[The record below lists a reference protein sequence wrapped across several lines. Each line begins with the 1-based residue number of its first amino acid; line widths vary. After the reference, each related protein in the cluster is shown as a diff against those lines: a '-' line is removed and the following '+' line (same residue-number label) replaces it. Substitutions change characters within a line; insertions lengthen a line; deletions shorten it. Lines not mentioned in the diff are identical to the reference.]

1 MINKTLLTVVIGT
14 NYFILKR
21 LTPRAKQAA
30 IEFSKKYI
38 KYGLVKVQRN
48 KFSRAAIAVFG
59 AATKDR
65 EEFRFHINQFKEFLD
80 FFNRNF
86 IDEKLIEFIRK
97 DVPVASKIDVK
108 AREEWILRDEQL
120 PVLEYMLDNS
130 TRVKLVGLQTGKGKS
145 LIAMKAVA
153 EIGKKTAIIVRPM
166 FIYKWIA
173 DVQKYL
179 DIPTERIMVV
189 QGSKDLMAVL
199 QLAENN
205 GLDDIDIFIF
215 SNKTIQMWLKL
226 YEDKRKYTLDLGYA
240 CLPEDMFELLKIGV
254 RLIDE
259 VHMDFHL
266 NFKLDLYT
274 NVEKSISL
282 SATLINKDP
291 FMERVYE
298 IAYPADER
306 FKVPAL
312 DRYIDAKAVI
322 YYLDD
327 NRKVRANE
335 YGSTNYSHSAFEESV
350 MKDREFLDNYL
361 KLIKYVSDIGY
372 IKDYVKGQRMI
383 IFCYKKEFCT
393 IVTNYLQRCYRHLD
407 VRRYVAE
414 DPDENMYEPDIRVTT
429 LGSGSTAHDI
439 AMLKTAIM
447 TVSVD
452 SIQSNIQALGR
463 LRRLDG
469 VIPKFFYLA
478 CAQIPKQMQYHD
490 SKRQLLRERA
500 KTFNIIEPPFN
511 I

>member
-1 MINKTLLTVVIGT
+1 MINKTLLTVVVGS

-80 FFNRNF
+80 FFDRNF
-86 IDEKLIEFIRK
+86 INEKLIEFIRK
-97 DVPVASKIDVK
+97 DIPKSDNINVKI
-108 AREEWILRDEQL
+108 RPEWILRDDQL
-120 PVLEYMLDNS
+120 PVLEYLLDNT
-130 TRVKLVGLQTGKGKS
+130 TRSKLVGLQTGKGKS
-145 LIAMKAVA
+145 LISMKAVS

-166 FIYKWIA
+166 FIYKWVG

-179 DIPTERIMVV
+179 DIATERIMVV
-189 QGSKDLMAVL
+189 QGSKDLMALL

-205 GLDDIDIFIF
+205 QLDDIDIFII
-215 SNKTIQMWLKL
+215 SNKTLQMWIKL
-226 YEDKRKYTLDLGYA
+226 YEHKRKHILDLGYA
-240 CLPEDMFELLKIGV
+240 CLPEDLFEQLKVGI

-259 VHMDFHL
+259 VHLDFHL

-282 SATLINKDP
+282 SATLVNKDA
-291 FMERVYE
+291 FMEKVYE
-298 IAYPADER
+298 IAYPASER
-306 FKVPAL
+306 FKTPLL

-322 YYLDD
+322 YYLADD
-327 NRKVRANE
+327 RKVRASE

-350 MKDREFLDNYL
+350 MRDRDFLDNYL

-383 IFCYKKEFCT
+383 VFCYKKEFCA
-393 IVTNYLQRCYRHLD
+393 IVTNYLKRVYPHLD

-439 AMLKTAIM
+439 ANLKTAIM

-452 SIQSNIQALGR
+452 SVQSNIQALGR

-500 KTFNIIEPPFN
+500 LTFNIIEPPFN